1 MSDAQLKSA
10 TTDAERSARFEREA
24 TPLLVPLYQRAL
36 RLTKNHADAE
46 DLLQE
51 TMLKAYN
58 AFDTFRQGTNLSAWL
73 HRILLNTY
81 ISGYRKQQR
90 HPAQFPTEEITDIQ
104 LAANA
109 RHAPSGLCSAEDR
122 ALQTLPDTEVKSAM
136 QALPEQF
143 RMVVYYADVEGLRF
157 KEIAALMNTP
167 VGTVMS
173 RLHRGRH
180 RLRALLGDVAIE
192 RGYYGRGTM
201 AQSA

>member
-1 MSDAQLKSA
+1 MTARTD
-10 TTDAERSARFEREA
+10 DAERCARFERDA
-24 TPLLVPLYQRAL
+24 APLLVPLYHRAL

-51 TMLKAYN
+51 TMLKAYGG
-58 AFDTFRQGTNLSAWL
+58 FDTFRQGTNLSAWL

-90 HPAQFPTEEITDIQ
+90 HPVQCPTDEITDIQ

-109 RHAPSGLCSAEDR
+109 RHASTGLRSAEER
-122 ALQTLPDTEVKSAM
+122 ALESLPDTDVKSAM

-143 RMVVYYADVEGLRF
+143 RMVVYYADVQGMRF
-157 KEIAALMNTP
+157 KEIATLMNTP

-173 RLHRGRH
+173 RLHRGRR
-180 RLRALLGDVAIE
+180 RLRQLLGDVAVE
-192 RGYYGRGTM
+192 RGYYGRGAM
-201 AQSA
+201 AQTA